1 MANYFQSFDLHPQFA
16 IELGALEQRYEQ
28 LMRLCHPDRFAGSPA
43 FEQQV
48 AAKRSADINEAFDV
62 LKHAVKRAGHL
73 LELKGVDLDTLERQP
88 ASPDF
93 LFDQMMFRE
102 QLQEFDSLSQTRAD
116 ALVEQVGLA
125 YSRTEAKFVEHFES
139 GDITAASASWVEFH
153 FQQKLKDELIRAQSQ
168 AGR

>member
-1 MANYFQSFDLHPQFA
+1 VANYFQSFDLHPQFD

-73 LELKGVDLDTLERQP
+73 LELKGVDLDKLERQP

-102 QLQEFDSLSQTRAD
+102 QLQGFDNLSQARAD
-116 ALVEQVGLA
+116 ALVEQVCSA
-125 YSRTEAKFVEHFES
+125 YARTQAKFVEHFES
-139 GDITAASASWVEFH
+139 DDITAASASWVEFH
-153 FQQKLKDELIRAQSQ
+153 FQQKLKDELVRAQSQ
-168 AGR
+168 TGR

>member
-1 MANYFQSFDLHPQFA
+1 MANYFQSFDLHPQFD

-62 LKHAVKRAGHL
+62 LKHGVKRAGHL
-73 LELKGVDLDTLERQP
+73 LELKGVDLDKLERQP
-88 ASPDF
+88 ASTDF

-102 QLQEFDSLSQTRAD
+102 QLQAFDSLSEAHAD
-116 ALVEQVGLA
+116 ALVEQVCSA
-125 YSRTEAKFVEHFES
+125 YACTEAKFAELFES

-153 FQQKLKDELIRAQSQ
+153 FQQKLKDELARAQSQ

>member
-1 MANYFQSFDLHPQFA
+1 MANYFQSFDLHPQFD

-73 LELKGVDLDTLERQP
+73 LELKGVDLDRLERQP

-93 LFDQMMFRE
+93 LFDQMMLRE
-102 QLQEFDSLSQTRAD
+102 QLQGFDSLSRTCAD
-116 ALVEQVGLA
+116 ALIEQVCLA
-125 YSRTEAKFVEHFES
+125 YSSTEAKFVEHFES
-139 GDITAASASWVEFH
+139 GNITAASASWVEFH
-153 FQQKLKDELIRAQSQ
+153 FQQKLKDELVRAQSQ

>member
-1 MANYFQSFDLHPQFA
+1 MANYFQSFDLHPQFD

-28 LMRLCHPDRFAGSPA
+28 LMRLCHPDRFAGAPA

-62 LKHAVKRAGHL
+62 LKHGVKRAGHL
-73 LELKGVDLDTLERQP
+73 LELKGVDLDKLERQP

-102 QLQEFDSLSQTRAD
+102 QLQAFDSLSQVHAD
-116 ALVEQVGLA
+116 ALVEQVCSA
-125 YSRTEAKFVEHFES
+125 YACTEAKFAELFES

-153 FQQKLKDELIRAQSQ
+153 FQQILKDELVRAQSQ

>member
-1 MANYFQSFDLHPQFA
+1 MANYFQSFDLHPQFD

-28 LMRLCHPDRFAGSPA
+28 LMRLCHPDRFAGAPA

-62 LKHAVKRAGHL
+62 LKHGVKRAGHL
-73 LELKGVDLDTLERQP
+73 LELKGVDLDKLERQP

-102 QLQEFDSLSQTRAD
+102 QLQAFDSLSHVHAD
-116 ALVEQVGLA
+116 ALVEQVCSA
-125 YSRTEAKFVEHFES
+125 YACTEAKFAELFES

-153 FQQKLKDELIRAQSQ
+153 FQQKLKDELVRAQSQ

>member
-1 MANYFQSFDLHPQFA
+1 MANYFQSFDLHPQFD

-28 LMRLCHPDRFAGSPA
+28 LMRLCHPDRFAGAPA

-62 LKHAVKRAGHL
+62 LKHGVKRAGHL
-73 LELKGVDLDTLERQP
+73 LELKGVDLDKLERQP

-93 LFDQMMFRE
+93 LIDQMMFRE
-102 QLQEFDSLSQTRAD
+102 QLQAFDSLSEAHAD
-116 ALVEQVGLA
+116 ALVEQVCSA
-125 YSRTEAKFVEHFES
+125 YACTEAKFAELFES

-153 FQQKLKDELIRAQSQ
+153 FQQKLKDELVRAQSQ

>member
-1 MANYFQSFDLHPQFA
+1 MANYFQSFDLHPQFD

-73 LELKGVDLDTLERQP
+73 LELKGIDLDTLERQP

-102 QLQEFDSLSQTRAD
+102 QLQEFDSLSQTRAE

>member
-1 MANYFQSFDLHPQFA
+1 MANYFQSFDLHPQFD

-73 LELKGVDLDTLERQP
+73 LELKGVDLDKLERQP
-88 ASPDF
+88 
-93 LFDQMMFRE
+93 
-102 QLQEFDSLSQTRAD
+102 
-116 ALVEQVGLA
+116 
-125 YSRTEAKFVEHFES
+125 K
-139 GDITAASASWVEFH
+139 
-153 FQQKLKDELIRAQSQ
+153 
-168 AGR
+168 